1 MPEHKFL
8 TLWYSQINIKKKKKG
23 KGKKVV
29 SFISVLLFVIVRNLC
44 WPPLTYIIVL
54 LTPFEC
60 KRDLKMMDCHV
71 HD

>member
-1 MPEHKFL
+1 M
-8 TLWYSQINIKKKKKG
+8 

-29 SFISVLLFVIVRNLC
+29 SFALCDRNLC

-60 KRDLKMMDCHV
+60 KRDLKMMDCHF